1 MNSEFTSLHTTEL
14 DSTTYPEWR
23 DKILAFEAEPT
34 ALEPR
39 TYPGYP
45 RWPLPRV
52 AARPWP
58 PLDRS
63 LIGRRS
69 SKTLST
75 DMPSKR
81 DLSRLLSLAHGIH
94 ADRARGPVPSAGGL
108 QALELY
114 LVAFE
119 QSWLPPGAYHFDR
132 AGNHLSQ
139 IVPSAKRQDWVTRV
153 PSLAPLK
160 GGAILFVLV
169 GDYQRVEAKYGS
181 RGFRFLLIEAGHLAQ
196 NLCLLA
202 SSLDLCAL
210 PLGGFFERE
219 IAREL
224 VLPATDE
231 VLYLLLCGKPGS
243 VCSS

>member
-1 MNSEFTSLHTTEL
+1 MNCEFTSLHATEL
-14 DSTTYPEWR
+14 DSTTYPQWR
-23 DKILAFEAEPT
+23 DKILAFEAEPS

-45 RWPLPRV
+45 RWPLLQV
-52 AARPWP
+52 APRPWP

-63 LIGRRS
+63 LIRRRS
-69 SKTLST
+69 ANALST
-75 DMPSKR
+75 VMPSKR
-81 DLSRLLSLAHGIH
+81 VLSRLLSLAHGIY
-94 ADRARGPVPSAGGL
+94 AERARGPVPSAGGL

-114 LVAFE
+114 LVTFE

-139 IVPSAKRQDWVTRV
+139 IVPAASRQEWVTRV
-153 PSLAPLK
+153 PSLAPLR

-169 GDYQRVEAKYGS
+169 GDYQRVEAKYGT
-181 RGFRFLLIEAGHLAQ
+181 RGLRFLLIEAGHLGQ

-202 SSLDLCAL
+202 PSLNLCAL

-231 VLYLLLCGKPGS
+231 VLYLLLCGK
-243 VCSS
+243 SSSI